1 MYDILLSDMSE
12 KEQMEAL
19 NTPYRKK
26 KPKAR
31 VNEKSL
37 TDVTKNASAEVS
49 VSDEKE
55 KEEEEEEE
63 EGQEEGQEEEEPTV
77 VTYRFS
83 AHAHPVQSLAYYD
96 EDNETTLISGSNDR
110 TVAFWDLEKTFDEE
124 DFPDVL
130 PSPMFKFHAGTE
142 VRAMVVSKSKRF
154 SISQALIS
162 AFTCLNYSQKLRIVI
177 FRQAR

>member
-31 VNEKSL
+31 ERKIIDRCHKERFGGSEPL
-37 TDVTKNASAEVS
+37 
-49 VSDEKE
+49 DEKE

-77 VTYRFS
+77 VTYDS
-83 AHAHPVQSLAYYD
+83 ATRIRYSRSRITTKTTKRRSFPVPTIERL
-96 EDNETTLISGSNDR
+96 LFGISRRLS
-110 TVAFWDLEKTFDEE
+110 TK
-124 DFPDVL
+124 
-130 PSPMFKFHAGTE
+130 K
-142 VRAMVVSKSKRF
+142 
-154 SISQALIS
+154 
-162 AFTCLNYSQKLRIVI
+162 I
-177 FRQAR
+177 FRMFCRRQCSSFNGEQKFAQW

>member
-55 KEEEEEEE
+55 KEEEEEE
-63 EGQEEGQEEEEPTV
+63 GQEGQEEEEPTV
-77 VTYRFS
+77 VTYRS
-83 AHAHPVQSLAYYD
+83 VLTRIRYSRSRI
-96 EDNETTLISGSNDR
+96 TTKTMKRRLFRFQRSNGCFLGSR
-110 TVAFWDLEKTFDEE
+110 E
-124 DFPDVL
+124 DFRRRRFSDVL

-142 VRAMVVSKSKRF
+142 VRAMVVSKSKRVLYPAGADKC
-154 SISQALIS
+154 SH
-162 AFTCLNYSQKLRIVI
+162 V
-177 FRQAR
+177 

>member
-1 MYDILLSDMSE
+1 MYDILLSHMSE

-19 NTPYRKK
+19 NTPYKKK

-31 VNEKSL
+31 MNEKSL

-55 KEEEEEEE
+55 KEEEE

-110 TVAFWDLEKTFDEE
+110 TVAFWDLEKTSTKKIFQ
-124 DFPDVL
+124 
-130 PSPMFKFHAGTE
+130 MFCRRQCSSFTLEQKFA
-142 VRAMVVSKSKRF
+142 
-154 SISQALIS
+154 QW
-162 AFTCLNYSQKLRIVI
+162 
-177 FRQAR
+177 

>member
-1 MYDILLSDMSE
+1 MRSSDKFETASEMNEMYDILLSDMSE

-37 TDVTKNASAEVS
+37 TDIKRTSAEAFLT
-49 VSDEKE
+49 KRK

-77 VTYRFS
+77 VTYRS
-83 AHAHPVQSLAYYD
+83 TLTRIRYSRSRI
-96 EDNETTLISGSNDR
+96 TTKTTKRRCFRFQRSNGC
-110 TVAFWDLEKTFDEE
+110 FWDLEKTCDEE
-124 DFPDVL
+124 DFPDVCRRQC
-130 PSPMFKFHAGTE
+130 SSFTREQKFA
-142 VRAMVVSKSKRF
+142 
-154 SISQALIS
+154 QW
-162 AFTCLNYSQKLRIVI
+162 
-177 FRQAR
+177 